1 MSICADL
8 ICDLCQNRH
17 VEGSVCFGCVDYDSF
32 MFKADSLEGA
42 LERAQIAEA
51 EMSEKLQGYMQ
62 ENTHLRAKLN
72 AEERHKQH
80 WMRTSTTLVSWIRSS
95 DERIKELKSI
105 CKRGSETLW
114 DAMKGGCECLSIKGQ
129 AECQCADC
137 TDVLNCGYALWQLKL
152 KAAGREDHAEEA
164 IACQPDEELFYIQ
177 DTRQYIGNALL
188 FWGKQGYTNHISQAQ
203 TYSKDEAF
211 RKNQRRHTDVPWPK
225 SYIDAHIGTLVD
237 SQDVSLAEALAGTD
251 IVLKEAPK
259 QVNKPDQCWKCGKFV
274 SKDRPTPECPHCDT
288 NLSS

>member
-105 CKRGSETLW
+105 CKEAVEIPTKVEHS
-114 DAMKGGCECLSIKGQ
+114 KECDGNCASCKYAHESCTVGQ
-129 AECQCADC
+129 V
-137 TDVLNCGYALWQLKL
+137 VLRL
-152 KAAGREDHAEEA
+152 KAAGEENPVVSVTVS
-164 IACQPDEELFYIQ
+164 QPDEELFYIQ
-177 DTRQYIGNALL
+177 DTRDYVGNDLL
-188 FWGKQGYTNHISQAQ
+188 FWGKDGKGYTCHINQAGVY
-203 TYSKDEAF
+203 TKSEAI
-211 RKNQRRHTDVPWPK
+211 RLNQERYTDVLWPK
-225 SYIDAHIGTLVD
+225 SYIDARIGTSVD
-237 SQDVSLAEALAGTD
+237 AQHVSIEEALAGTG
-251 IVLKEAPK
+251 IVLNEAPK
-259 QVNKPDQCWKCGKFV
+259 QVTKPDHCWKCGKFV
-274 SKDRPTPECPHCDT
+274 SKDRSTPECPHCDT
-288 NLSS
+288 DLSS